1 MAKKDEERQKQK
13 ANRRINKLSSF
24 VQSNLDKLYSSTFY
38 SQPSNKY
45 DLDTIK
51 SKLDDSIDNIVLSNK
66 DNTGKATMSSLYS
79 RAMQYND
86 KDSTKD
92 KESKT
97 LETLLNDNAMLDSGM
112 LGFINDTTTI
122 FDYDNKID
130 TVLKYMPKLEEALE
144 CRKDN
149 VLSADHFSKDFINV
163 INNNCSG
170 NIESYNEH
178 IKDIKDKYEFQEL
191 AEKIYDNAS
200 KYGEQFVYI
209 VPTKKAIAR
218 LLSSKKQGLLRAD
231 LNLKEGKFY
240 NEETGYSVP
249 LDPINESAVI
259 KEDGIKKSDSPNRI
273 TLEDIQKSGFDGLQ
287 IEIDKSGMISSVV
300 EEAMKY
306 QKVSKYVNEMSL
318 NFNEEVDYSIITEAG
333 KEISDITNSERVSD
347 KVKGRFD
354 KTIKDDL
361 SFDNFD
367 YRGQDGLID
376 KNTSKNG
383 KSKKDRT
390 IEVPGTIVR
399 LLERKRVIPLY
410 IENKCFGYYYIETE
424 GQYNPVGDYD
434 RMQDPTMSLKG
445 SNSILSTNS
454 MTDQANKQNS
464 ILRYISN
471 QISQFIDANF
481 VNSNQDLRDEIYMI
495 LKYNEQNNISRL
507 NKMKV
512 TFIPPDDMEHVYFKM
527 NDETHRGI
535 SDLHKALFPATLYSA
550 MYITNCIWTM
560 TRSQDKRVYYVKQTV
575 DTNIS
580 KTLLNT
586 IDQIKKGNMNIR
598 QIENINHILNITGQ
612 FNDFVIPK
620 NSSGETPI
628 EMEVLSGQQID
639 FKTELMT
646 TLEEMAVN
654 STDVPM
660 EMIQMRQ
667 SVEYA
672 TQLSMSSSKFLRKVY
687 NRQSK
692 YQKNLT
698 RIFNKLYNN
707 EYDDNITLE
716 VKLPPPMFLN
726 ITNTNQMITNVTD
739 YSASVADIMVDD
751 EDDNV
756 KKYVI
761 REINKANLGSYL
773 DIDNLEE
780 IVARAKQLAAR
791 DNNDNNQEE

>member
-1 MAKKDEERQKQK
+1 MAKKDDEKQKQK
-13 ANRRINKLSSF
+13 VNRRIGKLSSF
-24 VQSNLDKLYSSTFY
+24 IQSNLDKLYTSTYY
-38 SQPSNKY
+38 SQPANKH
-45 DLDTIK
+45 DLDSIK

-79 RAMQYND
+79 RAMQASD
-86 KDSTKD
+86 GRLKGTEGRAS
-92 KESKT
+92 ET
-97 LETLLNDNAMLDSGM
+97 LESLLNDQNIMDSGM

-130 TVLKYMPKLEEALE
+130 TILKYMPKLEEALD

-163 INNNCSG
+163 TNNNCVG
-170 NIESYNEH
+170 DTASYNEH
-178 IKDIKDKYEFQEL
+178 IKDIKEKYEFQEL
-191 AEKIYDNAS
+191 SEKIYDNAS
-200 KYGEQFVYI
+200 KYGEQFVYA
-209 VPTKKAIAR
+209 VPTQKAIAR
-218 LLSSKKQGLLRAD
+218 LLRAKKQGLLRAD
-231 LNLKEGKFY
+231 LDLKECKIY
-240 NEETGYSVP
+240 NQDTGEFID
-249 LDPINESAVI
+249 LDPINESTVVGDNNSKNKI
-259 KEDGIKKSDSPNRI
+259 TNEDLINSKFN
-273 TLEDIQKSGFDGLQ
+273 GLQ

-300 EEAMKY
+300 EEVIQY
-306 QKVSKYVNEMSL
+306 QKMSKSINEMALS
-318 NFNEEVDYSIITEAG
+318 FNEEVDYSVITEAG
-333 KEISDITNSERVSD
+333 KNLNKITNSERVSD

-354 KTIKDDL
+354 KTIDDEL

-376 KNTSKNG
+376 KNTSKN
-383 KSKKDRT
+383 KSRKKDSA
-390 IEVPGTIVR
+390 IEVPGTIIR
-399 LLERKRVIPLY
+399 LLNRKQVIPLY
-410 IENKCFGYYYIETE
+410 IENKCFGYYYIESDA
-424 GQYNPVGDYD
+424 QYNPVGDYD
-434 RMQDPTMSLKG
+434 RMTDPTMSLKG

-454 MTDQANKQNS
+454 MTDQASKQNG
-464 ILRYISN
+464 ILRYLSN

-507 NKMKV
+507 NKLKV
-512 TFIPPDDMEHVYFKM
+512 TFIPPEDMEHVYFKM
-527 NDETHRGI
+527 NETTHRGI

-598 QIENINHILNITGQ
+598 QIENINNIMNITGQ
-612 FNDFVIPK
+612 FNDYVIPK
-620 NSSGETPI
+620 NNSGESPI
-628 EMEVLSGQQID
+628 DFEVMQGQQIE
-639 FKTELMT
+639 FKSELMT
-646 TLEEMAVN
+646 TLEEMAIN

-707 EYDDNITLE
+707 EYNDDNITLE

-739 YSASVADIMVDD
+739 YSSSVADIMVDD
-751 EDDNV
+751 VDENV

-780 IVARAKQLAAR
+780 IVDRAKQLAAR
-791 DNNDNNQEE
+791 DNNENNQDE

>member
-1 MAKKDEERQKQK
+1 
-13 ANRRINKLSSF
+13 
-24 VQSNLDKLYSSTFY
+24 
-38 SQPSNKY
+38 
-45 DLDTIK
+45 
-51 SKLDDSIDNIVLSNK
+51 
-66 DNTGKATMSSLYS
+66 
-79 RAMQYND
+79 
-86 KDSTKD
+86 
-92 KESKT
+92 
-97 LETLLNDNAMLDSGM
+97 
-112 LGFINDTTTI
+112 
-122 FDYDNKID
+122 
-130 TVLKYMPKLEEALE
+130 
-144 CRKDN
+144 
-149 VLSADHFSKDFINV
+149 
-163 INNNCSG
+163 
-170 NIESYNEH
+170 
-178 IKDIKDKYEFQEL
+178 
-191 AEKIYDNAS
+191 
-200 KYGEQFVYI
+200 
-209 VPTKKAIAR
+209 
-218 LLSSKKQGLLRAD
+218 
-231 LNLKEGKFY
+231 
-240 NEETGYSVP
+240 
-249 LDPINESAVI
+249 
-259 KEDGIKKSDSPNRI
+259 
-273 TLEDIQKSGFDGLQ
+273 
-287 IEIDKSGMISSVV
+287 MISSVV

-318 NFNEEVDYSIITEAG
+318 NFNEEVDYSVITEAG

-527 NDETHRGI
+527 NDETHRGV

-612 FNDFVIPK
+612 FNDYVIPK
-620 NSSGETPI
+620 NSSGEAPI
-628 EMEVLSGQQID
+628 EMEVMNGQQID

-707 EYDDNITLE
+707 EYDDSITLE

-751 EDDNV
+751 TDEDV

-773 DIDNLEE
+773 DIDNLEQ

>member
-86 KDSTKD
+86 KDNTKD

-178 IKDIKDKYEFQEL
+178 IKDIKEKYEFQEL

-383 KSKKDRT
+383 KSRKDKT

-586 IDQIKKGNMNIR
+586 INQIKKGNMNIR

-612 FNDFVIPK
+612 FNDFVIPR
-620 NSSGETPI
+620 NSSGEAPI
-628 EMEVLSGQQID
+628 EMEVMNGQQID

-751 EDDNV
+751 TDEDV

-773 DIDNLEE
+773 DIDNLEQ